1 MGWMA
6 PRTTP
11 GSARER
17 GFTLAGVI
25 VIMTVM
31 MIFIAYTVPRQWST
45 VLQRERELQTIFVM
59 KQYAKA
65 INEFRRKNNAYPVS
79 MDQLTKAKLPR
90 FLRPKDGEYKD
101 PLTGEVDW
109 MIIPASAAGATGQAT
124 PGTISGGMPGGS
136 TQTTPSTSTTS
147 TSGIGT
153 VPTNTNPTPTGTSA
167 QPNVPAIPAIPMK
180 DYAGGPFIG
189 VRPGKTGKSFLEFN
203 GAQNYEQWSYTAID
217 YTNAM
222 NARIAAASK
231 MWQ

>member
-1 MGWMA
+1 MA

-11 GSARER
+11 GSPRER

-31 MIFIAYTVPRQWST
+31 MVFVAYTVPRQWST
-45 VLQRERELQTIFVM
+45 VLQRERELQTIFIM

-79 MDQLTKAKLPR
+79 MEQLTKAKMPR
-90 FLRPKDGEYKD
+90 FLRAKDGEYPD

-109 MIIPASAAGATGQAT
+109 LIIPASAAGASGQVT
-124 PGTISGGMPGGS
+124 PGTVSGGMPGGT
-136 TQTTPSTSTTS
+136 TQTTPSTATTS
-147 TSGIGT
+147 TNGIGT
-153 VPTNTNPTPTGTSA
+153 VPTNTNPPATDTTTPQNG
-167 QPNVPAIPAIPMK
+167 VPAIPAIPMK

-189 VRPGKTGKSFLEFN
+189 VRPGKTGKSFLELN
-203 GAQNYEQWSYTAID
+203 GAQSYEQWSYTAID

-231 MWQ
+231 IWQ